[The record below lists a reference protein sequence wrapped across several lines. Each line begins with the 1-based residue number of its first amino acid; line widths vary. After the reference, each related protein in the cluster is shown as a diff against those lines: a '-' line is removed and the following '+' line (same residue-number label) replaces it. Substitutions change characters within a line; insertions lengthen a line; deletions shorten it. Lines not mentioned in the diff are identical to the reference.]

1 MQLIKCNNYQSWA
14 YKSDE
19 ACILVDPWLSELQEI
34 PSARWLLYREKTSD
48 HYFLRY
54 NLIDKVTHLVIT
66 AHFSDHLDPE
76 SLEYFDK
83 DITIFTTKHASHALS
98 KLGFTNITVVKT
110 GDKFNINEMTLEI
123 EEAGRPYNTTSFAYY
138 LHSNGKTV
146 FHEPHT
152 INKNFVSKYPIEVLI
167 STTDLVKVFGMVMVS
182 MSYNRLKKI
191 IDKNHVEYMAS
202 TGSKPSDSKG
212 LLSRVLYIKEENQN
226 DVFDDCRVCSNSY
239 DSFVI

>member
-34 PSARWLLYREKTSD
+34 PGARWLLYREKTSD
-48 HYFLRY
+48 HYVLRY

-76 SLEYFDK
+76 SLKYFDK
-83 DITIFTTKHASHALS
+83 GIKIFTTKHASHALF
-98 KLGFTNITVVKT
+98 KLGFTNIIVVRA
-110 GDKFNINEMTLEI
+110 GDKFDISDMTLEI
-123 EEAGRPYNTTSFAYY
+123 EEAGKPYNTSSFAYY

-152 INKNFVSKYPIEVLI
+152 INKNFVSKYSIEVLI

-182 MSYNRLKKI
+182 MSYKKLRKI
-191 IDKNHVEYMAS
+191 MDKNDVEYMAP
-202 TGSKPSDSKG
+202 TGSKPSYSKG
-212 LLSRVLYIKEENQN
+212 ILSWILYIKEENQN
-226 DVFDDCRVCSNSY
+226 DIFGDNRVCSNSY

>member
-1 MQLIKCNNYQSWA
+1 
-14 YKSDE
+14 
-19 ACILVDPWLSELQEI
+19 
-34 PSARWLLYREKTSD
+34 
-48 HYFLRY
+48 
-54 NLIDKVTHLVIT
+54 
-66 AHFSDHLDPE
+66 
-76 SLEYFDK
+76 
-83 DITIFTTKHASHALS
+83 
-98 KLGFTNITVVKT
+98 
-110 GDKFNINEMTLEI
+110 MTLEI

-226 DVFDDCRVCSNSY
+226 DVFDDSRVCSNSY